1 MRLGVTLN
9 CGNYESFR
17 IDTSEHKYAVDCYT
31 EMLHLLRLFHDATEH
46 RKSNTKYWISVF
58 ETMKHQLEQELKKAE
73 AKKK

>member
-31 EMLHLLRLFHDATEH
+31 EMLHLLRLFHSATAY
-46 RKSNTKYWISVF
+46 KSSNIAYWMDVISD
-58 ETMKHQLEQELKKAE
+58 MKKKLEIDLKE